1 MSVLKALDFLARS
14 RRSSRHGTH
23 MDHIDGLEFVI
34 GDFDAGG
41 VRVAIEFPTRFEA
54 GLGCGC
60 GDQLDD

>member
-1 MSVLKALDFLARS
+1 
-14 RRSSRHGTH
+14 